1 MVAGREDIIT
11 ISITGKLIPCVL
23 FLCWLPW
30 NMHPDRSEH
39 VYFLCVLTCAWKLPF
54 ACMFWAL
61 NAETLFTEAPIIT
74 MWDWLFDCFQGV
86 SAKSLFCDYRLII
99 CPPKRLSGAISRFHH
114 PGLSGGWAFDW
125 QLVNDVISI
134 LLGKWSSSDS
144 RLVGEGARGGGL
156 GNLLRLMLCRWWMA
170 GRLLERGTA
179 RLSCLRRD
187 WEEEE
192 SDEGVWQ
199 MSHCGQLFIT
209 CTRWL
214 MGCHL
219 ITFADTC
226 FAIWLPVPKSYTKE
240 RWPVVWRRIGSTR
253 GNVEKDGNKGGQ
265 DRGDKSWINGSDWI
279 DRRAQ
284 DEQFCT

>member
-144 RLVGEGARGGGL
+144 RLVGEGAGGG
-156 GNLLRLMLCRWWMA
+156 GWVICYGWYFV
-170 GRLLERGTA
+170 
-179 RLSCLRRD
+179 D
-187 WEEEE
+187 
-192 SDEGVWQ
+192 
-199 MSHCGQLFIT
+199 
-209 CTRWL
+209 
-214 MGCHL
+214 
-219 ITFADTC
+219 
-226 FAIWLPVPKSYTKE
+226 
-240 RWPVVWRRIGSTR
+240 
-253 GNVEKDGNKGGQ
+253 DGW
-265 DRGDKSWINGSDWI
+265 RGDSWNEELPDCPVWGETERKRRVMKECGRWVTVVSSSLRVRDGSWDAI
-279 DRRAQ
+279 
-284 DEQFCT
+284 